1 MYDILTGN
9 WTLSPELER
18 LQTEKKAAVELQK
31 RKHLDWDDN
40 YELYRNKVKTNRLT
54 QRQPV
59 NIPLMKETIKT
70 QMSTLDNEDNV
81 DWKELGGDEQK
92 QLTYQEIWND
102 FYKQKKVELV
112 NSLDTKNVL
121 LYGISARQ
129 LNLTDNGVSVD
140 CLDVYDMAY
149 DPLGK
154 PWDLDSH
161 RFLIRQN
168 IFRTVREILA
178 DDRYSAKGK
187 DELKIWKESPAGV
200 LSSSEARKQWELKQE
215 RLKALGASSDDYK
228 YFAAGDRIVNLTEHY
243 TNVWNEKKKAY
254 EKRVV
259 VYADDKVELL
269 NETLIDLIGV
279 DFWPFAVWSEDPET
293 NDIYPDSIADL
304 VRTPN
309 KVLNVWYSQLIENRT
324 LKNFQM
330 HWYTPNAGYTPQ
342 TYTPGPGMM
351 IPAPPSASG
360 RIDDV
365 IKPVEVSG
373 LDDTLE
379 AINAVVQIVERAT
392 GATSIE
398 KGQPEVGQQTLGE
411 VQILVGKAKERTVA
425 MAKFR
430 AMAFYEMACKWD
442 KLMQANPPKTL
453 ELFKI
458 GRSGKAYPKKV
469 YREDWTSKAGYEPV
483 IQSGSEAEVES
494 TKEIQKFMFVMGQ
507 FPNNPA
513 LRKIAQKREL
523 KILNLSPDELRQ
535 VEEAEDETQAMA
547 QQQQM
552 NGQDPGAPPVDMA
565 QMEQN
570 IASLSQ

>member
-9 WTLSPELER
+9 WTISPELER
-18 LQTEKKAAVELQK
+18 LQNEKKAAVELQK

-70 QMSTLDNEDNV
+70 QMSSLDNDSSV
-81 DWKELGGDEQK
+81 DWKELSGDEQK
-92 QLTYQEIWND
+92 ELTYQEIWND
-102 FYKQKKVELV
+102 FYRTKKIELI

-129 LNLTDNGVSVD
+129 LNLSKNGVSVD
-140 CLDVYDMAY
+140 TLDVFDMAY

-154 PWDLDSH
+154 PWDLESH

-187 DELKIWKESPAGV
+187 EELKIWKESPAGI

-215 RLKALGASSDDYK
+215 RLKAMGASSDDYK

-243 TNVWNEKKKAY
+243 TNVWDEKRKKY

-269 NETLIDLIGV
+269 NESLIDLIGV
-279 DFWPFAVWSEDPET
+279 DFWPFVVWSEDPET

-309 KVLNVWYSQLIENRT
+309 KVLNVWYSQMIENRT
-324 LKNFQM
+324 LKNFNM
-330 HWYTPNAGYTPQ
+330 NWYMPSTGYTPQ

-351 IPAPPSASG
+351 LPAPPG
-360 RIDDV
+360 DDIRKV
-365 IKPVEVSG
+365 IQKVDVG
-373 LDDTLE
+373 DLDDTLDQ
-379 AINAVVQIVERAT
+379 INMVVQIVERAT

-425 MAKFR
+425 MDKFR
-430 AMAFYEMACKWD
+430 KMAFYELAVKWD

-453 ELFKI
+453 ELFKL
-458 GRSGKAYPKKV
+458 GQSGKAYPKKV
-469 YREDWTSKAGYEPV
+469 YREDWVSEAGYEPV
-483 IQSGSEAEVES
+483 IQSETEMETES
-494 TKEIQKFMFVMGQ
+494 TKEIQKFMFVMQQ

-535 VEEAEDETQAMA
+535 VEEAEDEAQQMA
-547 QQQQM
+547 QQGMDPNQQ
-552 NGQDPGAPPVDMA
+552 APVDMA

-570 IASLSQ
+570 IATLSQ